1 MVEGYENYDIQE
13 EDPYLIRGS
22 TCLINRLG
30 ITDTQS
36 LNEAEAAISEVAFA
50 ELIAKPIE
58 PTFNLEHLCSIHH
71 YLFRDIY
78 QWAGQLRQTEIS
90 KGGQLFLPY
99 RNIEDVSAEV
109 FYQLQKDHFLC
120 ELDITEFAYK
130 AAYYLGRV
138 NMIHPFREGNGRV
151 QRIFFD
157 QLAELSGYAFQWSGV
172 SGEQM
177 GAACRDARQKTP
189 AYTKL
194 ERLLVTSVIRL

>member
-1 MVEGYENYDIQE
+1 MEGYESYDLQE
-13 EDPYLIRGS
+13 EDPYLIIGS

-30 ITDTQS
+30 ITDTQA

-50 ELIAKPIE
+50 ELIAEPVK
-58 PTFNLEHLCSIHH
+58 PTFNLEHLRSIHR

-78 QWAGQLRQTEIS
+78 EWAGQLRQTEIS

-99 RNIEDVSAEV
+99 QKIEGVSAEV
-109 FYQLQKDHFLC
+109 FNNLQKDHFLYD
-120 ELDITEFAYK
+120 LDITTFAHK

-151 QRIFFD
+151 QRIFLD

-177 GAACRDARQKTP
+177 ATACREARQKAP
-189 AYTKL
+189 SYTKL
-194 ERLLVTSVIRL
+194 ERLLVTSIIRL